1 MKIKKILHSHKKES
15 HELRN
20 LDIPVLL
27 CSIWGPAVPTEMPHE
42 TVSLRSGH
50 CGGGGLT
57 GSPSTRGAR
66 GLCLALRPTN
76 SCVCGP
82 VSHPR
87 PREADCPPRSGRDP
101 GTLGLPPPHALSGLQ
116 QKSGQGPF
124 LFQLSEGFVWL
135 SRAIGSSSLCP
146 SGSPS
151 GSPGRHGQRRLALT
165 GHARSRPPRRCSL
178 RRGTIASPRFSF
190 WRPERTDAGGV
201 TSRRSQGNER
211 GRQGQNPPA
220 AGPLIGLRVRPIL
233 GFAMWLWTSD
243 IRPSPAAASP
253 PFPRPGL

>member
-1 MKIKKILHSHKKES
+1 M
-15 HELRN
+15 
-20 LDIPVLL
+20 
-27 CSIWGPAVPTEMPHE
+27 
-42 TVSLRSGH
+42 
-50 CGGGGLT
+50 GGLT

-87 PREADCPPRSGRDP
+87 PREADRPPWSGGDP
-101 GTLGLPPPHALSGLQ
+101 GTLGLPPPRALSCLQ

-178 RRGTIASPRFSF
+178 RRGTVASPRFSF

-220 AGPLIGLRVRPIL
+220 AGSLIGLGVHPIL

-243 IRPSPAAASP
+243 IRPSPAAAPP

>member
-1 MKIKKILHSHKKES
+1 M
-15 HELRN
+15 
-20 LDIPVLL
+20 
-27 CSIWGPAVPTEMPHE
+27 
-42 TVSLRSGH
+42 
-50 CGGGGLT
+50 T

-87 PREADCPPRSGRDP
+87 PREADCPPRSGGDP

-124 LFQLSEGFVWL
+124 LFQLSEGFMWL

-165 GHARSRPPRRCSL
+165 GHAPLSPTPDGARSGGGPSPHLASASGDLNGPTRAGRRHAAARETSADAKARIPRRPVPSL
-178 RRGTIASPRFSF
+178 VSAFTPSSDSPCGS
-190 WRPERTDAGGV
+190 
-201 TSRRSQGNER
+201 
-211 GRQGQNPPA
+211 GRQTSGPHLLRHPLPFHGPGFRSPYPLLEPQRVA
-220 AGPLIGLRVRPIL
+220 A
-233 GFAMWLWTSD
+233 
-243 IRPSPAAASP
+243 
-253 PFPRPGL
+253 PR

>member
-1 MKIKKILHSHKKES
+1 M
-15 HELRN
+15 
-20 LDIPVLL
+20 
-27 CSIWGPAVPTEMPHE
+27 
-42 TVSLRSGH
+42 
-50 CGGGGLT
+50 T

-124 LFQLSEGFVWL
+124 LFQLSEGFMWL
-135 SRAIGSSSLCP
+135 SRANGSSSLCP

-190 WRPERTDAGGV
+190 WRPEWTDAGGV

-220 AGPLIGLRVRPIL
+220 AGPLIGLGVHPIL

-243 IRPSPAAASP
+243 IRPSPAAAPP